1 MRIFLCVAY
10 LAVIS
15 VLSHVVGELLP
26 RKWFREDQFPFRTFA
41 WENGGKLYEKLK
53 IKKWKTKVPDL
64 SKIFKYMVPKR
75 VVSYNDAKS
84 SDFEELVK
92 ETCVA
97 ELIHTVNCVIS
108 FFVIFIA
115 KNIVGVIFYVL
126 YVLGNLPFI
135 LIQRYNRPHLLRVK
149 EKMALR
155 ETMLKNT

>member
-1 MRIFLCVAY
+1 M
-10 LAVIS
+10 IS
-15 VLSHVVGELLP
+15 VLSHIVGELLP
-26 RKWFREDQFPFRTFA
+26 RKWFREDRFPFRAFA
-41 WENGGKLYEKLK
+41 WENDGKIYEKLK

-84 SDFEELVK
+84 SDFENLAK

-97 ELIHTVNCVIS
+97 ELIHAINCVIS

-115 KNIVGVIFYVL
+115 KNIVGVISYVL

-135 LIQRYNRPHLLRVK
+135 LIQRYNRPRLLRVK
-149 EKMALR
+149 AKMMLR